1 MAWSDAAK
9 APCPLGDALDRGLHA
24 PTSRAQEL
32 SGVALQRRAG
42 EPRCRAR
49 CMCQRV
55 FGHRRLHLA
64 ASATST
70 TGPRVMQVRE
80 RSARHGVGS
89 FRRNPVTSGDTH
101 NCYRI
106 ACPSALEHRPAA
118 PRSRRST
125 GRTPTPSGGLDPAAM
140 NLCVEERDVGV
151 TKACS
156 HQHAHR
162 WRVDRL
168 RGLTRLHEPT
178 PDEPLIVVVVVDEL
192 ASLTAYAERDVHGP
206 IWPNPVADRSP
217 RSEGISRTVVH
228 RPGPPRGAGGN
239 RTPVRR
245 AVADRATTIPE
256 IYGSTAAAPPGR
268 WASRGGRR
276 RVCSPMP
283 AVFPAASGLSR
294 RQSPLLLPGCGDQ
307 ALRALTGRGCSR
319 CAWRSGDEGV
329 LLIGSCVCAPFKESE
344 QLRSHDS
351 ASGPD
356 VETDQP
362 RWWYRL
368 SSSFT
373 ILPAF

>member
-1 MAWSDAAK
+1 MAVIIGVDPHK
-9 APCPLGDALDRGLHA
+9 ATPTAVAIDRDEGELGRARVRATHKQVPPLLHWAEPLGERTWAIESAGGLGYLL
-24 PTSRAQEL
+24 AQQL
-32 SGVALQRRAG
+32 VAAG
-42 EPRCRAR
+42 ETVLDGDGRADDDPPT
-49 CMCQRV
+49 RV
-55 FGHRRLHLA
+55 RNHPG
-64 ASATST
+64 
-70 TGPRVMQVRE
+70 E
-80 RSARHGVGS
+80 VGS
-89 FRRNPVTSGDTH
+89 NAGSNRG
-101 NCYRI
+101 
-106 ACPSALEHRPAA
+106 ARPI
-118 PRSRRST
+118 R
-125 GRTPTPSGGLDPAAM
+125 
-140 NLCVEERDVGV
+140 
-151 TKACS
+151 
-156 HQHAHR
+156 
-162 WRVDRL
+162 
-168 RGLTRLHEPT
+168 
-178 PDEPLIVVVVVDEL
+178 
-192 ASLTAYAERDVHGP
+192 
-206 IWPNPVADRSP
+206 PNPVADRSP

-228 RPGPPRGAGGN
+228 RPGLLRGAGGN

>member
-1 MAWSDAAK
+1 MW
-9 APCPLGDALDRGLHA
+9 PLRAQPRDVGPYPQLLSNCLPVRTGTPSGSTAIPARPPVSLPTSA
-24 PTSRAQEL
+24 PTP
-32 SGVALQRRAG
+32 VAAPSSPHCSWTATR
-42 EPRCRAR
+42 PWKTS
-49 CMCQRV
+49 
-55 FGHRRLHLA
+55 LA
-64 ASATST
+64 SWATP
-70 TGPRVMQVRE
+70 GPPPP
-80 RSARHGVGS
+80 
-89 FRRNPVTSGDTH
+89 PVTS
-101 NCYRI
+101 
-106 ACPSALEHRPAA
+106 SASAVA
-118 PRSRRST
+118 
-125 GRTPTPSGGLDPAAM
+125 PTPSPNGPPPSSTATTGRATTLP
-140 NLCVEERDVGV
+140 
-151 TKACS
+151 
-156 HQHAHR
+156 
-162 WRVDRL
+162 
-168 RGLTRLHEPT
+168 RGFGIIQAKLGATLG
-178 PDEPLIVVVVVDEL
+178 
-192 ASLTAYAERDVHGP
+192 ATAVHCP
-206 IWPNPVADRSP
+206 IRPNPMVDRSP

-228 RPGPPRGAGGN
+228 RPGPLRGAGGN